1 MGHKIKNDMLEIVDF
16 FIEEDCYY
24 YNYYYP
30 MVKLSDG
37 RKYYIN
43 YDRFM
48 YCEWYY
54 RDGCDKNN
62 NIFVLTKNPG
72 ENSFCDTFRS
82 LVNRFLSNFK
92 KDVFYNQFRSG
103 CTYTMKIGD
112 IKITE
117 FSELIRLLRMEE
129 SGEQSIITFRIDDKL

>member
-1 MGHKIKNDMLEIVDF
+1 
-16 FIEEDCYY
+16 
-24 YNYYYP
+24 
-30 MVKLSDG
+30 MV
-37 RKYYIN
+37 
-43 YDRFM
+43 
-48 YCEWYY
+48 Y
-54 RDGCDKNN
+54 RYGYGCDKNN
-62 NIFVLTKNPG
+62 NIFVLTRNPG
-72 ENSFCDTFRS
+72 GNTFRDIFRS

>member
-1 MGHKIKNDMLEIVDF
+1 MRHKIKNDMLEIVDF
-16 FIEEDCYY
+16 FIEEDHD
-24 YNYYYP
+24 YYP

-43 YDRFM
+43 YDRFK
-48 YCEWYY
+48 YCEYYY

-62 NIFVLTKNPG
+62 NIFVLTRNPG
-72 ENSFCDTFRS
+72 GNTFCDIFRS
-82 LVNRFLSNFK
+82 LVSRFLSNFK

-112 IKITE
+112 DIKITE
-117 FSELIRLLRMEE
+117 FSELIRLLRME
-129 SGEQSIITFRIDDKL
+129 GEQSIITFRIDDKL

>member
-1 MGHKIKNDMLEIVDF
+1 
-16 FIEEDCYY
+16 
-24 YNYYYP
+24 

-62 NIFVLTKNPG
+62 NIFVLTRNPG

-92 KDVFYNQFRSG
+92 KDVFYNQFRPG

>member
-1 MGHKIKNDMLEIVDF
+1 MLEIVDF
-16 FIEEDCYY
+16 FIEEDYD
-24 YNYYYP
+24 YYP

-62 NIFVLTKNPG
+62 NIFVLTRNPG
-72 ENSFCDTFRS
+72 QNSFCDIFRS

>member
-16 FIEEDCYY
+16 FIEEDHD
-24 YNYYYP
+24 YYP

-62 NIFVLTKNPG
+62 NIFVLTRNHG
-72 ENSFCDTFRS
+72 QNSFCDIFRS

-129 SGEQSIITFRIDDKL
+129 SGEQSIITFIIDDKL